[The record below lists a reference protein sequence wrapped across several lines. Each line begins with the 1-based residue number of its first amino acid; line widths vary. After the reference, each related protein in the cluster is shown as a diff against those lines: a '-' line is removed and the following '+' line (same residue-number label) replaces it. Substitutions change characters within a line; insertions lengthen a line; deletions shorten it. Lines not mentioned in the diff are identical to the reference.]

1 MSSETSTARV
11 LPAWLYF
18 AGVAGVTAAAIAIAM
33 LLRPAFSNSVLEFT
47 HLQATPPVVAN
58 SFYTVRVAPLFQTHC
73 ISCHGEK
80 RQKADLRL
88 DSYAYALRGGRHGAV
103 TRAGQPKDSE
113 LMRRITLPTSD
124 DRAMPPEGK
133 TPLSPDDVTVIRL
146 WIAAGASPTTLV
158 SAIKGAPRMVREVVI
173 PALDPAAAA
182 KKRAASAAEVEKL
195 SARYPGLL
203 TYESRDSAGLEL
215 NASLRGAD
223 FGDADLKAF
232 TPVAAQ
238 IVRADLSNTA
248 VTDASAQAL
257 SAMTG
262 LKILRLAN
270 TKTGDSLMA
279 ALAPLKALKSLTV
292 TATAATPPAL
302 APLRAHGVAV
312 YGDGDAK

>member
-1 MSSETSTARV
+1 
-11 LPAWLYF
+11 
-18 AGVAGVTAAAIAIAM
+18 
-33 LLRPAFSNSVLEFT
+33 
-47 HLQATPPVVAN
+47 
-58 SFYTVRVAPLFQTHC
+58 
-73 ISCHGEK
+73 
-80 RQKADLRL
+80 
-88 DSYAYALRGGRHGAV
+88 
-103 TRAGQPKDSE
+103 
-113 LMRRITLPTSD
+113 
-124 DRAMPPEGK
+124 
-133 TPLSPDDVTVIRL
+133 
-146 WIAAGASPTTLV
+146 
-158 SAIKGAPRMVREVVI
+158 
-173 PALDPAAAA
+173 LDPAAAA

-232 TPVAAQ
+232 APVAAQ

-248 VTDASAQAL
+248 VTDASTPIL
-257 SAMTG
+257 SAMTA

-270 TKTGDSLMA
+270 TKTGDTLVA

-302 APLRAHGVAV
+302 VSLRAHGVAV